1 MLTLELKMLTLKARR
16 MKIIAIDRY
25 VVHLWDTGR
34 EAFISKQ
41 AQGTLTAGLVLTLGH
56 VDN

>member
-1 MLTLELKMLTLKARR
+1 MLTLKARR

-25 VVHLWDTGR
+25 VFHLWDTGR